1 MMRLEVL
8 NNITAAD
15 NMEIIA
21 TTVASVLGLCSFD
34 PLLAPDEWYAG
45 NLLGAGP
52 TQTESLLHTLLHLY
66 CKA

>member
-8 NNITAAD
+8 HNITAAD

-45 NLLGAGP
+45 RGI
-52 TQTESLLHTLLHLY
+52 
-66 CKA
+66 C